1 MAIGSCLAGLVE
13 GLDTARANGFAL
25 LLAVNHHLGSL
36 YVDVPAALGV
46 AHRVANVM
54 AELWT
59 TTANLTLCHKTITS
73 LRK

>member
-1 MAIGSCLAGLVE
+1 MAIGSWLAGLVK
-13 GLDTARANGFAL
+13 GLHTARANGFAL
-25 LLAVNHHLGSL
+25 WLAVNHHLGSL

-46 AHRVANVM
+46 SHRVADVV
-54 AELWT
+54 AKLWT